1 MPQPTM
7 PLFEEVDHV
16 TAIRAGATAEAFVR
30 VAFESY
36 HQELY
41 GFLRRTTRD
50 DALAQDLVQE
60 SFLRLMREARA
71 GRPPEQTRAWLY
83 RVATNLTISRARLVR
98 TVLAWLGRVAST
110 HPQDTVTESPEV
122 GVLRLERSIALESAL
137 GQIASDARTALILS
151 GQGFTGADLNS
162 KSIAV
167 AASSSQ
173 RSCAVIARPPASR
186 GSAAAGREPATS
198 TSGWRPPS

>member
-1 MPQPTM
+1 M
-7 PLFEEVDHV
+7 PLIEEVDGV

-83 RVATNLTISRARLVR
+83 RVATNLAISRARRVR

-122 GVLRLERSIALESAL
+122 GVLRRERSIALESAL
-137 GQIASDARTALILS
+137 GQIAADARAALILS
-151 GQGFTGADLNS
+151 GQGFSGAD
-162 KSIAV
+162 
-167 AASSSQ
+167 
-173 RSCAVIARPPASR
+173 IARTIGRSEAATRTLMSR
-186 GSAAAGREPATS
+186 ARVQLRRILETQEDA
-198 TSGWRPPS
+198 

>member
-1 MPQPTM
+1 MPQPTMPQPTM

-151 GQGFTGADLNS
+151 GQGFTGAD
-162 KSIAV
+162 
-167 AASSSQ
+167 
-173 RSCAVIARPPASR
+173 IARTIGRSEAATRTLMSR
-186 GSAAAGREPATS
+186 ARVQLRRILETQEDAR
-198 TSGWRPPS
+198 

>member
-1 MPQPTM
+1 MPQPTMPQPTM
-7 PLFEEVDHV
+7 PLFEEVDRV

-151 GQGFTGADLNS
+151 GQGFTGAD
-162 KSIAV
+162 
-167 AASSSQ
+167 
-173 RSCAVIARPPASR
+173 IARTIGRSEAATRTLMSR
-186 GSAAAGREPATS
+186 ARVQLRRILETQEDAR
-198 TSGWRPPS
+198 

>member
-1 MPQPTM
+1 MPQPTMPQPTM

-60 SFLRLMREARA
+60 LFLRLMREARA

-122 GVLRLERSIALESAL
+122 GVLRRERSIALESAL
-137 GQIASDARTALILS
+137 GQIAADARAALILS
-151 GQGFTGADLNS
+151 GQGFSGAD
-162 KSIAV
+162 
-167 AASSSQ
+167 
-173 RSCAVIARPPASR
+173 IARTIGRSEAATRTLMSR
-186 GSAAAGREPATS
+186 ARVQLRRILETQEDA
-198 TSGWRPPS
+198 

>member
-7 PLFEEVDHV
+7 PLFEEVDGV
-16 TAIRAGATAEAFVR
+16 TAIRAGATADAFVR

-60 SFLRLMREARA
+60 SFLRLIREARA

-83 RVATNLTISRARLVR
+83 RVATNLTISRARRVR

-110 HPQDTVTESPEV
+110 HPQDTVTESPEA
-122 GVLRLERSIALESAL
+122 GVLRRERSIALESAL
-137 GQIASDARTALILS
+137 GQIAADARAALILS
-151 GQGFTGADLNS
+151 GQGFSGAD
-162 KSIAV
+162 
-167 AASSSQ
+167 
-173 RSCAVIARPPASR
+173 IARTIGRSEAATRTLMSR
-186 GSAAAGREPATS
+186 ARVQLRRIIETQEGV
-198 TSGWRPPS
+198 